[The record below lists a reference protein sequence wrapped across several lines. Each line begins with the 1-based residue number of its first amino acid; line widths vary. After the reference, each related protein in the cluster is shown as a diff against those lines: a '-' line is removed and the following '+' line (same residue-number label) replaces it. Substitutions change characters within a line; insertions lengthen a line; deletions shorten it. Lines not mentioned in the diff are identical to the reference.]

1 MITVKNLTKKFGEV
15 TAVEGLSF
23 QVNEGEVF
31 GFLGP
36 HGAGKTTTIRML
48 CCLISKTSGE
58 AAIDNYDIGKATDS
72 LQIRKMVGLVPD
84 NVGLYED
91 LTAFENLDFYGKLY
105 EVPEGTRKENI
116 ERFLKMLELWDRRD
130 ARAGSFSKGMKQK
143 LALARALVHEPK
155 ILFMDEPTANLDPES
170 SKTVRDFILEVKK
183 QGRTI
188 FLNTHNLDEAQRIC
202 DRIGIIK
209 TRLMRIGS
217 PEQLRESLTKPK
229 IEVRLAEVSEALVND
244 LRKAV
249 PNNIEVS
256 DSKLIIDVT
265 DPDQENPAII
275 AAITSIGGK
284 VREVTQLIPTLE
296 DVYLQIVKETK

>member
-1 MITVKNLTKKFGEV
+1 MIIIENLTKKFGEI
-15 TAVEGLSF
+15 TAVEGLTF
-23 QVNEGEVF
+23 QVEEGEIF

-36 HGAGKTTTIRML
+36 NGAGKTTTVRML

-58 AAIDNYDIGKATDS
+58 ATIDNYDISKSVDS
-72 LQIRKMVGLVPD
+72 LQIRRMIGLVPD

-105 EVPEGTRKENI
+105 EVPEGRRRENI
-116 ERFLKMLELWDRRD
+116 ERFLKMLDMWGRKDTRT
-130 ARAGSFSKGMKQK
+130 GTFSKGMKQK

-170 SKTVRDFILEVKK
+170 SKTVRDFILEIKK

-188 FLNTHNLDEAQRIC
+188 FLNTHNLDEAQRVC

-209 TRLMRIGS
+209 TKLLTIGT
-217 PEQLRESLTKPK
+217 PEQLRESLSKPKTEIRLAQVRDGMHTALSKLIPNK
-229 IEVRLAEVSEALVND
+229 IEVS
-244 LRKAV
+244 
-249 PNNIEVS
+249 NN
-256 DSKLIIDVT
+256 KLLIDMT
-265 DPDQENPAII
+265 DPDKENPAII
-275 AAITSIGGK
+275 AAITSIGGQIQG
-284 VREVTQLIPTLE
+284 VTQLVSTLE